1 MSLALNPKGRPAT
14 LVNPAQVLV
23 LGFLAVIIVGTLLL
37 LLPAATAEGSDTGFL
52 TALFTA
58 TSAVCVTGLIVV
70 DTGTHWTT
78 FGQVV
83 VLFLIQIGGLGIM
96 TVSTTAAMMI
106 GRKVSLRER
115 LVIREAMG
123 HVTLEGMVRLVRL
136 ILIVTVIFEGIGA
149 LILTLHWSRDY
160 PLARAAFL
168 GVFHSVSAFNNA
180 GFDLFSVSLIR
191 YVNDPL
197 TNITV
202 MILIVSGGLGFVVMA
217 EIFRRLRRGRS
228 YRFSLHSKIVLT
240 ASVLLW
246 IGGAAFLLLAEA
258 SNPDTMGQL
267 NWMGRILSS
276 VFTSVT
282 PRTAGFNTLPTG
294 SLRLASLLVIMGLM
308 FVGGSPGSTAGGVK
322 TTTVFV
328 LLSSVY
334 NTILRRT
341 EIEVYRRRLDSK
353 LVMNSLA
360 IVVLGTLLVFV
371 VTLLLLLSSEGAE
384 FMDCLFEA
392 TSAFG
397 TVGLST
403 GITSSLNSLGRAAII
418 VTMFVGRLGPLTL
431 TMAMRLTEQSDPRY
445 RHPREDIMIG

>member
-1 MSLALNPKGRPAT
+1 M
-14 LVNPAQVLV
+14 NPAQVLV
-23 LGFLAVIIVGTLLL
+23 LGFLAVIVVGTLLL
-37 LLPAATAEGSDTGFL
+37 LLPAATREGQDTEFL

-78 FGQVV
+78 LGHVV
-83 VLFLIQIGGLGIM
+83 ILFLIQVGGLGIM
-96 TVSTTAAMMI
+96 TMSTMAAMVI

-136 ILIVTVIFEGIGA
+136 ILVVAVIFEGIGA
-149 LILTLHWSRDY
+149 IILTLHWSRDY

-180 GFDLFSVSLIR
+180 GFDLFSVSLMG
-191 YVNDPL
+191 YVNDPV
-197 TNITV
+197 TNVTV
-202 MILIVSGGLGFVVMA
+202 MVLIVSGGLGFVVMA
-217 EIFRRLRRGRS
+217 EIFRRLRTGRS

-246 IGGAAFLLLAEA
+246 IGGAVFLLLAEA

-267 NWMGRILSS
+267 SWMGRTLSS

-294 SLRLASLLVIMGLM
+294 SLRLASLLMIIGLM

-322 TTTVFV
+322 TTTVFI
-328 LLSSVY
+328 LLASVF
-334 NTILRRT
+334 NTIRKRVDVEL
-341 EIEVYRRRLDSK
+341 YGRRLDPK
-353 LVMNSLA
+353 LVMNALA
-360 IVVLGTLLVFV
+360 IVVLGSFLVFV
-371 VTLLLLLSSEGAE
+371 VTLVLLLSLEGAE
-384 FMDCLFEA
+384 FIDCLFE
-392 TSAFG
+392 TVSAFG

-403 GITSSLNSLGRAAII
+403 GITSRLNSLGRVAII
-418 VTMFVGRLGPLTL
+418 ATMFIGRLGPLTL
-431 TMAMRLTEQSDPRY
+431 MMAMRLTDQPDPRY